1 MTDDDFKPTRMKLA
15 TITGFIEKF
24 IAESTDKSKET
35 RGTYRRALR
44 EFTVFFSRDRL
55 FMFRTR
61 DVLRYRDYLSRV
73 KELREISISTYMTAL
88 RRFCQ
93 YLADTGVIESNPA
106 KLVTGG
112 RRPKSHSRTFL
123 TLQEVDA
130 LLNSIETDSVAG
142 LRDRAIIYV
151 MLGCA
156 CSELEI
162 SHADAGDLKKTGD
175 TWTLYVQGKGK
186 TVKDEPVEVP
196 EAAAVAIE
204 LYHKSLDV
212 EITPSWPLFASRSN
226 RTLNRRMSI
235 RGIRESISQ
244 RLKSSNVKR
253 GRDLKLTPFSLRHT
267 AGILM
272 AEAGYSVEDVM
283 KRMRIEW
290 RPTAQL
296 YFKQKGALR
305 SEKTPESAALIDIKP
320 QISDIQNS
328 ASKADK

>member
-1 MTDDDFKPTRMKLA
+1 MTDDDFKPTRMKLIA
-15 TITGFIEKF
+15 ITELIERF

-44 EFTVFFSRDRL
+44 EFTLFFSRDRL
-55 FMFRTR
+55 FMFRVR
-61 DVLRYRDYLSRV
+61 DVMRYREYLLHV
-73 KELREISISTYMTAL
+73 KELQKISIATYMTAL

-93 YLADTGVIESNPA
+93 YLTDTGIIEKNPA

-112 RRPKSHSRTFL
+112 CRPKSHSRAYL
-123 TLQEVDA
+123 TLQEVEV

-186 TVKDEPVEVP
+186 TVKDEPIEVP
-196 EAAAVAIE
+196 KAAAVAVE
-204 LYHKSLDV
+204 LYHKSLGV

-226 RTLNRRMSI
+226 RALNRRMSI

-253 GRDLKLTPFSLRHT
+253 GRDLILTPFSLRHT

-272 AEAGYSVEDVM
+272 AEAGYSIEDVM

-296 YFKQKGALR
+296 YFKQKGALH
-305 SEKTPESAALIDIKP
+305 SEEMPGSSAFIEIK
-320 QISDIQNS
+320 
-328 ASKADK
+328 SKAHNNADRNEQMN